1 MRSCAYAVVASRSYF
16 TGLATLLHSLGRH
29 NGESDDCATLVVVHH
44 PSIPDTALTGRERDA
59 LACLVAPRR
68 TVWHEVDTERLAVW
82 RSVPLPAPSAL
93 SSLVKLDLFF
103 LEDPRV
109 DAIAFFDADMLVLR
123 SVTFLWS
130 PVYARPVRPPAWV
143 LHGSCSLFS
152 KRTGVCPRHVN
163 AGMFAFRLPAS
174 EFGRRLL
181 NESAKLAASNR
192 VAALADQS
200 VMMGALD
207 MWHLEKYGVKRYKRN
222 RTKVSKPRLP
232 RPRMLWLHR
241 DWWLNF
247 RPKNHGQLNGWQA
260 VHWQGAVKPW
270 STGVPVWSTKFGVAE
285 QPLSELNKIWH
296 AEFRALRASR
306 CSRNLTAT
314 RACLTDRVRLVQ

>member
-29 NGESDDCATLVVVHH
+29 NGGSDDCATLVVVHH

-123 SVTFLWS
+123 SS
-130 PVYARPVRPPAWV
+130 RSCGRP
-143 LHGSCSLFS
+143 C
-152 KRTGVCPRHVN
+152 TQ
-163 AGMFAFRLPAS
+163 
-174 EFGRRLL
+174 GRRGRRRGCCT
-181 NESAKLAASNR
+181 AAARSSPN
-192 VAALADQS
+192 AAAC
-200 VMMGALD
+200 A
-207 MWHLEKYGVKRYKRN
+207 
-222 RTKVSKPRLP
+222 
-232 RPRMLWLHR
+232 
-241 DWWLNF
+241 
-247 RPKNHGQLNGWQA
+247 
-260 VHWQGAVKPW
+260 
-270 STGVPVWSTKFGVAE
+270 
-285 QPLSELNKIWH
+285 
-296 AEFRALRASR
+296 RA
-306 CSRNLTAT
+306 T
-314 RACLTDRVRLVQ
+314 